1 MRIELYRGFK
11 IQLNAANDFVGQ
23 YEGKV
28 VDLLGN
34 SEYTIVIIF
43 TNALIICLPSD
54 ATFNLMDKAGVHVPA
69 KLKVVLS
76 HISGPV
82 DNIND
87 FMEQVDTSI
96 LHLPP
101 KHDTIDNAAVI
112 LGPILQLTK
121 QILDKFLDKASK
133 VIYYLV

>member
-34 SEYTIVIIF
+34 SEYIVVITF
-43 TNALIICLPSD
+43 THALIIFLPSD
-54 ATFNLMDKAGVHVPA
+54 VTFNLMDKAGVHIPA
-69 KLKVVLS
+69 KLKIVIS

-82 DNIND
+82 DNING
-87 FMEQVDTSI
+87 FMEQVDISI

-101 KHDTIDNAAVI
+101 KHDTLVNAASI

-121 QILDKFLDKASK
+121 QILDKFLNKASK
-133 VIYYLV
+133 VIY